1 MSLSISESLRSFP
14 RPPSGRLK
22 AEPEHFKVPLE
33 ATGIEQQFLEIARK
47 SPIERMRDKIMED
60 MKLSDDSLA
69 AMDSESRQAVEDE
82 IKRRMMEALEAST
95 ETGQLVDK
103 SA

>member
-1 MSLSISESLRSFP
+1 MSFSISESLRSFP
-14 RPPSGRLK
+14 RPLSGQLK
-22 AEPEHFKVPLE
+22 AEPEHFKAPLE

-47 SPIERMRDKIMED
+47 SPLERMRDKIMED

-69 AMDSESRQAVEDE
+69 QMDTETRTAVEDE
-82 IKRRMMEALEAST
+82 VKRRMMETLGAST
-95 ETGQLVDK
+95 DTGQLIDK